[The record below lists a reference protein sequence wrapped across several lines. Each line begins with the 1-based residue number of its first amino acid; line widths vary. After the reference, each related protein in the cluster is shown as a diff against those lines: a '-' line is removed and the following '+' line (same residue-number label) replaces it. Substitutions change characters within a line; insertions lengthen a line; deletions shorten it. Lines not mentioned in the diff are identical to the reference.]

1 METIQKI
8 RGVEFNWLEDYIWG
22 KKEEPEIG
30 FIAQEILQFYPEL
43 VVGSEQ
49 NTYMVRYGEVI
60 AICIEALKEQDTI
73 INQLEERAEK
83 LFNRGK
89 EKGLLI

>member
-1 METIQKI
+1 
-8 RGVEFNWLEDYIWG
+8 
-22 KKEEPEIG
+22 
-30 FIAQEILQFYPEL
+30 
-43 VVGSEQ
+43 
-49 NTYMVRYGEVI
+49 MVRYGEVI

-83 LFNRGK
+83 LFDRAK